1 MSISTQAE
9 AIKIP
14 QQQADL
20 LSALLRLP
28 PASPVDSISRLVLK
42 DSNFCDRV
50 LDIVFPRRP
59 PSITEA
65 IIHES
70 IRELGVE
77 RIRLLFLSNNIAEA
91 FSSARMGNFDEGE
104 FWVNAIRRGC
114 VAYRI
119 AEEVNYPD
127 KYEAFITGFMSDIGT
142 VLLAA
147 RFPHMSE
154 HLKDARSR
162 PADVRANI
170 ERIILGSNHCEE
182 VQRSGLTHLIP
193 PRIIQAIIGHLD
205 PYPGND
211 RKALLISI
219 TGVAVALGD
228 VANTI
233 PANTSY
239 EVSERLNKNLSQK
252 IDLESTF
259 ESALEHSVKICK
271 DLGYMVPEA
280 RSIES
285 FLQGAPP
292 ESPEEDDPLA
302 NLFRFTM
309 EKTLDNRTGF
319 FEKLGEHLKDPNR
332 RDDLSILIVDLDSFA
347 KINDTY
353 GCPTA
358 DSLLQYLGQE
368 ISRSMRAMDH
378 VAKIDADQFALLLP
392 KTQAMGAKVVAERI
406 RSLVKGSTIAMGTIR
421 PNCTASVGGV
431 TIHKDSKNLSPEK
444 VWSKVGE
451 LLQMAKDKG
460 KNRIIWAS

>member
-70 IRELGVE
+70 IRELGVD

-91 FSSARMGNFDEGE
+91 FSSARLGNFDEAE

-114 VAYRI
+114 VSYNI
-119 AEEVNYPD
+119 AETIQYPD

-154 HLKDARSR
+154 HLKDVRSR
-162 PADVRANI
+162 PAEIRATI
-170 ERIILGSNHCEE
+170 ERILLGSNHCEE

-193 PRIIQAIIGHLD
+193 PRIIQAIVGHLD

-211 RKALLISI
+211 RKALLTSI
-219 TGVAVALGD
+219 TATAVALAD
-228 VANTI
+228 VAQTV
-233 PANTSY
+233 PASSSL
-239 EVSERLNKNLSQK
+239 EVSERMNKNLPQRV
-252 IDLESTF
+252 DLPSIFQTSLEQSTR
-259 ESALEHSVKICK
+259 VCK
-271 DLGYMVPEA
+271 ELGYLVPA
-280 RSIES
+280 PRDLNS
-285 FLQGAPP
+285 FLQGLPQ

-309 EKTLDNRTGF
+309 EKTIDNRTGF
-319 FEKLGEHLKDPNR
+319 IEKLSEHLNDPNR
-332 RDDLSILIVDLDSFA
+332 RDDLSIMLVDLDSFA

-368 ISRSMRAMDH
+368 ISRSMRALDH
-378 VAKIDADQFALLLP
+378 VAKIDQDQFALLLP

-431 TIHKDSKNLSPEK
+431 TVHKESKNLAADK
-444 VWSKVGE
+444 VWLKVTE
-451 LLQMAKDKG
+451 LLQMAKEKG

>member
-104 FWVNAIRRGC
+104 YWGNAIRRGC

-154 HLKDARSR
+154 HLKDVRSR

-170 ERIILGSNHCEE
+170 ERIILGSNH
-182 VQRSGLTHLIP
+182 
-193 PRIIQAIIGHLD
+193 
-205 PYPGND
+205 
-211 RKALLISI
+211 
-219 TGVAVALGD
+219 
-228 VANTI
+228 NTI
-233 PANTSY
+233 PSNTSY
-239 EVSERLNKNLSQK
+239 EVSELLNKNLSQQ
-252 IDLESTF
+252 IDLGSVF

-271 DLGYMVPEA
+271 DLGYLVPEA
-280 RSIES
+280 RNIES
-285 FLQGAPP
+285 FLQGDSP
-292 ESPEEDDPLA
+292 ETPEEDDPLA

-392 KTQAMGAKVVAERI
+392 KTQALGAKVVAERI

-421 PNCTASVGGV
+421 PNCTASVGGI